1 GQQVQGVHG
10 GGTPEQRGPVPVP
23 GSPRT
28 REQRQRGAHG
38 QQHGGNTHG
47 PDARAVRQHDGDV
60 LDGRPLTRDGGRARP
75 VGAPEGDPAGA
86 GGHAGQEQRVAA
98 GRRQGRGRGR
108 RGGSGLCGDG
118 ESSNLTS
125 GGGRRGYTPNRA
137 LRSAVAVSCVTVAG
151 PTSPRSLR
159 TGPAGTRPP
168 CSPGHWPRPR
178 KKRTLGGA
186 LQGRLRVAV
195 WNCGQRGPVF
205 TTESGS

>member
-1 GQQVQGVHG
+1 AGDRVQEGTQKALGLGQAYGTRIVQGRGVRFRRHGGRESAHRFEVLAGQRAHPPGVMIVGGQPGQQQTAGQQVQGVHG

-60 LDGRPLTRDGGRARP
+60 LDGRPLTRDGRRARS

-86 GGHAGQEQRVAA
+86 GGHAGQEQRVAV
-98 GRRQGRGRGR
+98 GRRRQGRGGGR

-125 GGGRRGYTPNRA
+125 GGGR
-137 LRSAVAVSCVTVAG
+137 
-151 PTSPRSLR
+151 
-159 TGPAGTRPP
+159 
-168 CSPGHWPRPR
+168 
-178 KKRTLGGA
+178 
-186 LQGRLRVAV
+186 
-195 WNCGQRGPVF
+195 
-205 TTESGS
+205 